1 MSSVD
6 VLTQSEKQR
15 IFLAMRNALTQFPEA
30 GYCKERAWL
39 IRQQLGIGE
48 VMTFSRTGFS
58 VFDNNFEA
66 NVQRAYEFTIP
77 FDSNYYRD
85 IVDWVYHTV
94 FVYKKYVFTYE
105 FPSLCMPLKN
115 YRALLNQLN
124 GVVIRARNEKS
135 IRA

>member
-1 MSSVD
+1 MNSVD

-39 IRQQLGIGE
+39 IRQQLGVGE

-66 NVQRAYEFTIP
+66 NVQRAYEFTFP

-105 FPSLCMPLKN
+105 FPALCMPLKN
-115 YRALLNQLN
+115 YRALLNQIN
-124 GVVIRARNEKS
+124 GVVIRAHNEKS

>member
-1 MSSVD
+1 MNNVD
-6 VLTQSEKQR
+6 VLTQPEKQK
-15 IFLAMRNALTQFPEA
+15 IFLAMRNALMKFPEA

-39 IRQQLGIGE
+39 IRQQLGVGE

-105 FPSLCMPLKN
+105 FPALCMPLRD

>member
-1 MSSVD
+1 MNSVD
-6 VLTQSEKQR
+6 VLTQSEKQQ

-58 VFDNNFEA
+58 VFGNNFEA

-105 FPSLCMPLKN
+105 FPALCMPLKN